1 MKPIRLMVVDDSALM
16 RKHLTML
23 FSEEGDFEIK
33 TVRTGL
39 EAVNEIQSF
48 KPDVLTLDI
57 NMPEMDGLSALSLI
71 MNERPTPVVMFSSLT
86 EKGALSTLEA
96 LALGAVDFIPKP
108 GGTISLSIDTVKK
121 DLINKV
127 RAASSARLA
136 PKFLTKSIRHQVKR
150 TTSDPYLREK
160 THTRSYDEPKRASTR
175 EVIASTVS
183 TSAKSARMRTHGLVV
198 IGVSTGGPRTL
209 ENILPPL
216 PADFPWP
223 VMVAQHMPPTFT
235 EAFAKRLDGICNLN
249 VVEVSAPTPVQPG
262 YIYIGKGGTD
272 MIISDRTGQ
281 LVALPRPE
289 APEHLWHPS
298 VEVLMQS
305 ANKVIHPAQLI
316 GVMLTGMGYDGSTA
330 MAELKQNGGRTIAE
344 SEETATVFG
353 MPAELIKRNGASVV
367 LPNELITD
375 RLIMWIQGGR

>member
-1 MKPIRLMVVDDSALM
+1 M
-16 RKHLTML
+16 
-23 FSEEGDFEIK
+23 
-33 TVRTGL
+33 
-39 EAVNEIQSF
+39 
-48 KPDVLTLDI
+48 
-57 NMPEMDGLSALSLI
+57 
-71 MNERPTPVVMFSSLT
+71 
-86 EKGALSTLEA
+86 
-96 LALGAVDFIPKP
+96 
-108 GGTISLSIDTVKK
+108 
-121 DLINKV
+121 INKV